1 MIFFE
6 KMHLLYI
13 IFLLSLH
20 PNED

>member
-13 IFLLSLH
+13 IFLLPLR